1 MRKLGA
7 FGACLAAAAIE
18 AQPALY
24 TEMTATHLPNG
35 IAGPCMSA
43 AAGDPDG
50 DGDLDLALAMEFQPK
65 ILLVNDGSGVF
76 TDASA
81 QLPRTV
87 HDSEDVAFADFD
99 RDGDLD
105 LVFVSEDDRADELFL
120 NLIAGRFSD
129 ASARLRAGD
138 TVSNALVVVDLNG
151 DGAMDVLTGNIGG
164 DLALINDG
172 EAAFRNESFGRWPQ
186 HGDSR
191 TQDLELVDIDSDGD
205 LDVVVGNE
213 GQNEL
218 FLNNGAG
225 RLVDATAGRLP
236 ARHDETRE
244 IKAAD
249 FDGDGDNDL
258 VVANVRF
265 VTDWPRRNF
274 LLLNDG
280 AGYFTDAPAGWL
292 PFDDRDDFAIQVLD
306 VDLDGDV
313 DIISPSTVFRGGVGD
328 YLVLLNDG
336 RARFST
342 APAGS
347 VLPVGA
353 NGNGFDIEVAD
364 FDVDGVADLF
374 LCNRASDSRST
385 AAAAAS
391 GGVQRLLFRRPR
403 ERQP

>member
-1 MRKLGA
+1 
-7 FGACLAAAAIE
+7 
-18 AQPALY
+18 
-24 TEMTATHLPNG
+24 
-35 IAGPCMSA
+35 
-43 AAGDPDG
+43 
-50 DGDLDLALAMEFQPK
+50 
-65 ILLVNDGSGVF
+65 
-76 TDASA
+76 
-81 QLPRTV
+81 
-87 HDSEDVAFADFD
+87 
-99 RDGDLD
+99 
-105 LVFVSEDDRADELFL
+105 L

-138 TVSNALVVVDLNG
+138 TVSNALVVVDLND
-151 DGAMDVLTGNIGG
+151 DGAMDVLTGNIDG

-172 EAAFRNESFGRWPQ
+172 EAAFRDESFSRWPQ

-191 TQDLELVDIDSDGD
+191 TQDLELVDIDGDGD

-218 FLNNGAG
+218 FLNDGAG

-236 ARHDETRE
+236 VRHDETRE

-265 VTDWPRRNF
+265 VTDWPRRNY

-280 AGYFTDAPAGWL
+280 AGYFTDAPLGWL

-306 VDLDGDV
+306 VDLDSDV

-342 APAGS
+342 ALAGS
-347 VLPVGA
+347 VLPAGA

-364 FDVDGVADLF
+364 FNADGAADLF
-374 LCNRASDSRST
+374 LCNRASESRSA

-391 GGVQRLLFRRPR
+391 GGVQRLLFGRPR

>member
-1 MRKLGA
+1 MSKLGG
-7 FGACLAAAAIE
+7 FGATLAASCVA

-24 TEMTATHLPNG
+24 TEMTATHLPSG
-35 IAGPCMSA
+35 LAGPCMSA
-43 AAGDPDG
+43 AAGDADG
-50 DGDLDLALAMEFQPK
+50 DGDLDLALAMEFEPK
-65 ILLVNDGSGVF
+65 VLLVNDGSGVF
-76 TDASA
+76 ADGSA
-81 QLPRTV
+81 QMPRTV

-99 RDGDLD
+99 GDGDLD
-105 LVFVSEDDRADELFL
+105 LVFVSEDDRVDELFL
-120 NLIAGRFSD
+120 NLVAGRYSD
-129 ASARLRAGD
+129 ASPRLRAGD

-151 DGAMDVLTGNIGG
+151 DGSPDVLTGNIGE

-172 EAAFRNESFGRWPQ
+172 TAAFPDETFSRWTQ
-186 HGDSR
+186 HGESR
-191 TQDLELVDIDSDGD
+191 TQDLELVDVDGDED

-218 FLNNGAG
+218 FLNDGGG

-236 ARHDETRE
+236 VRHDETRE

-265 VTDWPRRNF
+265 VTDWPRRNY

-280 AGYFTDAPAGWL
+280 AGYFTDAAPGRL
-292 PFDDRDDFAIQVLD
+292 PFDDRDDFAIAALD
-306 VDLDGDV
+306 VDRDGDV

-328 YLVLLNDG
+328 YQVLLNDG

-342 APAGS
+342 APAGT
-347 VLPVGA
+347 VLPAGA

-364 FDVDGVADLF
+364 FNADGAADLF
-374 LCNRASDSRST
+374 LCNRASDSRDAS
-385 AAAAAS
+385 AAAAS
-391 GGVQRLLFRRPR
+391 GGVQRLLFGKP
-403 ERQP
+403 